1 MKQSGQARRLA
12 VEAAQGESTRMG
24 AFTLIELLTVIS
36 IIALLA
42 TLGAGLSGVA
52 SRKSKEAAF
61 RGERD
66 KLVTSIESYKAD
78 FNQYPPDNARNGVNV
93 NPAVNPLYYELT
105 GTLSSNQGNLY
116 ITTDRSERV
125 SAAEI
130 KSAFNGAGGFVNS
143 AVAPEKPK
151 IYLRDLKAR
160 QRREIRLAGAN
171 DIELLAAPVDWPRK
185 LLDLSPLRTVTTDAR
200 LREIN
205 PWHYVSTRPT
215 NNPAS
220 FDLWAIWA
228 TGRVVDGTNELR
240 VFGNWKE

>member
-1 MKQSGQARRLA
+1 MKPSRTARRTA
-12 VEAAQGESTRMG
+12 VAPGRARRTRTE

-61 RGERD
+61 RSELD
-66 KLVTSIESYKAD
+66 KLVTAIESYHAD
-78 FNQYPPDNARNGVNV
+78 FNQYPPDNAKDGVNV
-93 NPAVNPLYYELT
+93 NPAVNPLYYELV
-105 GTLSSNQGNLY
+105 GTVSSNQGNLY
-116 ITTDRSERV
+116 LTVDRSERV
-125 SAAEI
+125 TASEV

-143 AVAPEKPK
+143 AVAPAKPRP
-151 IYLRDLKAR
+151 YLRDLKAR
-160 QRREIRLAGAN
+160 QRREIKLPGAN
-171 DIELLAAPVDWPRK
+171 DIEVLAAPVDWPRK
-185 LLDLSPLRTVTTDAR
+185 WLDLSPLRSVTTDPR

-220 FDLWAIWA
+220 FDLWGVWA

-240 VFGNWKE
+240 VFGNWK